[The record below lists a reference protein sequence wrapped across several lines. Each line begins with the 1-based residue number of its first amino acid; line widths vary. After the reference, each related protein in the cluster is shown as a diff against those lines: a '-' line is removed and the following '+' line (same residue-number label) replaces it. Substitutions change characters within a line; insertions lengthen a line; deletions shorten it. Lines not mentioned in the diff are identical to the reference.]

1 MAEPITLQTLL
12 TYLTLISVPVGVIY
26 HIMTLRNTRKNQQL
40 QLETRQ
46 AQLFMQTYRETSTPE
61 MQTRAFE
68 ILAREWTDIADYTE
82 KYVKDPKEYGEWV
95 SFMLHMNGIGILLK
109 EKYIDSELWY
119 KMDQDG
125 MAPFMWWFKF
135 EPIIMWMRE
144 QMNNP
149 ALMKYFEYYVEEMI
163 RIRKLNGLPSKWS
176 TEQGTFLNE

>member
-1 MAEPITLQTLL
+1 MVEPVSLQTVL
-12 TYLTLISVPVGVIY
+12 TYLTLISIPVGVFY

-46 AQLFMQTYRETSTPE
+46 AQLFMQTYRETATAE
-61 MQTRAFE
+61 MQTLAFE
-68 ILAREWTDIADYTE
+68 ILAWEWTDIADFRE
-82 KYVKDPKEYGEWV
+82 KYVEDTRKYGEWV

-109 EKYIDSELWY
+109 EKYIESELWY

-135 EPIIMWMRE
+135 EPIIMGMRE

-149 ALMKYFEYYVEEMI
+149 ALMKYFEYYVEEMV
-163 RIRKLNGLPSKWS
+163 RLRKLNELPSKWS
-176 TEQGTFLNE
+176 TEQGRFVNE